1 MREVNGA
8 DHELGQ
14 IPRKHAPVVIEVSQE
29 SAQIGT
35 VVPASGPGE
44 SGIEPAQELIDML
57 DAKPGKRDVPLAQ
70 IVMKRGQD
78 SSGCLKGLG
87 QDLSVFLEE
96 PQIRFIYIGQ
106 QDPGPY
112 DRRWNLLSP
121 EMDRNEQI
129 ES

>member
-8 DHELGQ
+8 DHELRQ

-70 IVMKRGQD
+70 IVMK
-78 SSGCLKGLG
+78 
-87 QDLSVFLEE
+87 
-96 PQIRFIYIGQ
+96 
-106 QDPGPY
+106 
-112 DRRWNLLSP
+112 
-121 EMDRNEQI
+121 
-129 ES
+129 